1 MKKLLIA
8 PAILLIIF
16 AIVGGVGAQDTT
28 PQPTPFTSTVGAFA
42 PIRTVIEIV
51 SSETGID
58 PKEIMQQLAEG
69 MTLADIIE
77 SNNGNVQLVIDQS
90 VAKITAN
97 VNQSITDGKLTQA
110 RADQLLANL
119 SGIITKAVNGDL
131 FPNKLDRGA
140 GAVRR
145 ASERILVQAT
155 ADATKLSP
163 VDIIKQ
169 LRDGKTLAEVIT
181 AQGANVD
188 TVVSAAVAKATEQIN
203 TAVNDGRLGQV
214 QADNLI
220 ANLQKLYTAA
230 VNGDT
235 RIHAEKM
242 VVGLA
247 VLRFAAE
254 QTGLKVAD
262 IVTEI
267 RGGKSLADVLGEHNI
282 DTTTFISG
290 VVAAAKNR
298 LDKAV
303 ANGRMTQNQ
312 ADKKLEQLQQRL
324 TERITQ
330 IGGAESTPQ
339 ASVSG

>member
-8 PAILLIIF
+8 PAILLLIF
-16 AIVGGVGAQDTT
+16 AVVGGVGAQDAT
-28 PQPTPFTSTVGAFA
+28 PQTPLLASTVGAFA
-42 PIRTVIEIV
+42 PIRTVIEVV
-51 SSETGID
+51 SSETGIE

-90 VAKITAN
+90 VAKITTD
-97 VNQSITDGKLTQA
+97 VNQSVTDGKLTQA
-110 RADQLLANL
+110 RVDQLLANL
-119 SGIITKAVNGDL
+119 ADIVTKAVNGDL
-131 FPNKLDRGA
+131 FPNKLDR

-169 LRDGKTLAEVIT
+169 LRDGRTLTEVIT

-188 TVVSAAVAKATEQIN
+188 VVVSAAVANATEQIN
-203 TAVNDGRLGQV
+203 TAVNDGRLGRA

-220 ANLQKLYTAA
+220 ANLQELYTAA
-230 VNGDT
+230 VNGET
-235 RIHAEKM
+235 RMRAEKT

-254 QTGLKVAD
+254 ETGLTVAE
-262 IVTEI
+262 IVQEI
-267 RGGKSLADVLGEHNI
+267 RSGKSLADVLGEHNI
-282 DTTTFISG
+282 DTTTFISD

-303 ANGRMTQNQ
+303 AKGRMTQDQ

-330 IGGAESTPQ
+330 PGGAESTPE

>member
-8 PAILLIIF
+8 PAILLLIF
-16 AIVGGVGAQDTT
+16 TVVGGVGAQDAT
-28 PQPTPFTSTVGAFA
+28 PQTPPLASTVGALT

-51 SSETGID
+51 SSETGVE
-58 PKEIMQQLAEG
+58 PKEIMQQFAEG

-90 VAKITAN
+90 VAKITTD
-97 VNQSITDGKLTQA
+97 VKQSVTDGKLSQA

-140 GAVRR
+140 LRR

-155 ADATKLSP
+155 VDATKLSP

-188 TVVSAAVAKATEQIN
+188 TVVSAAVAMATEQIN

-230 VNGDT
+230 VNGDS

-290 VVAAAKNR
+290 VVAAAKSR

-303 ANGRMTQNQ
+303 ANGRMTQDQ